1 MILLRRGGVI
11 RSRARTASPSEQ
23 HAMMRSLTPTS
34 TYPLSR
40 LCRNCKR
47 QDRDVYQG
55 TTSEVVEKVGFL
67 VIPIPQSGRGLPFV
81 PIASLPASL
90 KSLELIGIP
99 RCSAPR
105 NDKFKR
111 HDDARAFRRLHVCV
125 VVILLLLPQLR
136 AQSAPT
142 NWNEAA
148 RDLARQIAEKVG
160 SPSNVSLAVR
170 NTSPLSGSD
179 VAEIRHTVEAQF
191 NSSGLRIVKP
201 DQSVADIQLTLSQTV
216 QGWLWVADIRH
227 GNNSDAV
234 LIPVFPR
241 QAPPLS
247 GVSSTMTL
255 HKTFL
260 WSQPNATQVLDVAV
274 LGGGSNPNTLLVLD
288 SSMVSLYH
296 MQQSHWELD
305 QAQPIARSRPWP
317 RDLRGRLIVGHD
329 RKFEAY
335 LPGMKCSGSADSG
348 LTMECHS
355 ADDPWPL
362 GATSDGPRAFFG
374 ARNFFTGVT
383 SGGATSTGP
392 FFSAASAQQDFKEW
406 FFAQTNSLLHFIG
419 NASGGRNGWGNNI
432 SAIKFCCGRHWQ
444 VLLTGAADHTQSDS
458 IQAAEAEGVAPVP
471 AGAPVDFA
479 GPVSALRTAADGSTS
494 VAVTKNLSTGKYEAF
509 SLSITCRYPVA
520 GGRWPLC

>member
-1 MILLRRGGVI
+1 
-11 RSRARTASPSEQ
+11 
-23 HAMMRSLTPTS
+23 
-34 TYPLSR
+34 
-40 LCRNCKR
+40 
-47 QDRDVYQG
+47 
-55 TTSEVVEKVGFL
+55 
-67 VIPIPQSGRGLPFV
+67 V
-81 PIASLPASL
+81 PIASLSASL

-99 RCSAPR
+99 RRSTPR

-111 HDDARAFRRLHVCV
+111 HDDAQAFRALHACV
-125 VVILLLLPQLR
+125 LLILLLLPQLQ

-148 RDLARQIAEKVG
+148 RELAHQIAEKVG
-160 SPSNVSLAVR
+160 SPSNVSLAVK

-201 DQSVADIQLTLSQTV
+201 DQSVADVQLTLSQNV
-216 QGWLWVADIRH
+216 QGWLWVAEIRH

-234 LIPVFPR
+234 LIPVFTR
-241 QAPPLS
+241 QAPPLP

-260 WSQPNATQVLDVAV
+260 WSQPNATQVLDVAI
-274 LGGGSNPNTLLVLD
+274 LGGGSNPNALLVLD

-362 GATSDGPRAFFG
+362 GATSDGPRGFFG

-383 SGGATSTGP
+383 SGGATSTGA
-392 FFSAASAQQDFKEW
+392 FFSAASAQQDSKEW
-406 FFAQTNSLLHFIG
+406 FFAQTNSLLHFSG
-419 NASGGRNGWGNNI
+419 NASGGMNGWGSNI
-432 SAIKFCCGRHWQ
+432 AGIKSGCGRNWQ
-444 VLLTGAADHTQSDS
+444 ILLTASGDYTQSDS
-458 IQAAEAEGVAPVP
+458 IQAAEAEGVALMPV
-471 AGAPVDFA
+471 AAPVDFA
-479 GPVSALRTAADGSTS
+479 GPVTALWAAVDGSS
-494 VAVTKNLSTGKYEAF
+494 AIAVSKNLSTGKYEAF
-509 SLSITCRYPVA
+509 SLSITCH
-520 GGRWPLC
+520 